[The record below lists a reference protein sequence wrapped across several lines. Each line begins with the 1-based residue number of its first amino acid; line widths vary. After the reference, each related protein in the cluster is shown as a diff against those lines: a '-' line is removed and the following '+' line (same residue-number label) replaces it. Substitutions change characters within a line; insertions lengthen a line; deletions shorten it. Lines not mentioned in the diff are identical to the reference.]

1 MLLLALFLV
10 LLNGFFVAT
19 EFALVKVR
27 ATRLRQLADQGN
39 ADAALAHRM
48 TEQLDAYLSA
58 CQLGITLASLALGW
72 IGEPAFAGLIEPGLA
87 ALGSWARPFA
97 HVISVSLAFFVI
109 TVLHIV
115 AGELAPKSL
124 AIWKPERTAL
134 AIARPMEVFYRL
146 FYPFIRVLNGAARAI
161 LAPLG
166 IAPVSGEGQHTVEEA
181 RMIRAES
188 LVGGQGSDARRRLV
202 ERAFE
207 FSMKRARQFMV
218 PRADIVALDVT
229 SPLEENME
237 TARRM
242 GFTRY
247 PLVRGAL
254 DNVLGIVHIRDLTAG
269 AGRLRSSE
277 DLVRVAREPL
287 FLPESSPA
295 DAVLRQFQ
303 ARRLHQAIVVD
314 EYGGT
319 SGLVTLEDLLEE
331 LIGSEIQDEFDAG
344 EAAPILALGGGTYS
358 VAGGYALADLV
369 ALLEE
374 TLEDPDESVTVGGYV
389 QNRLGRLGRVGD
401 VVELGERHALQVIE
415 TRQRRVL
422 RVLAGPREKILP
434 QPTIERPAPEGASA

>member
-1 MLLLALFLV
+1 MILLALFLV

-27 ATRLRQLADQGN
+27 STRLQALAESGN
-39 ADAALAHRM
+39 SNAALAHHM
-48 TEQLDAYLSA
+48 TQQLDAYLSA

-72 IGEPAFAGLIEPGLA
+72 IGEPAFAGLLEPGLA
-87 ALGSWARPFA
+87 SLGTWAEPMA
-97 HVISVSLAFFVI
+97 HAISVAVAFLVI

-124 AIWKPERTAL
+124 AIWKPEATSL
-134 AIARPMEVFYRL
+134 AIARPMEFFYKL
-146 FYPFIRVLNGAARAI
+146 FYPFIVLLNGAARAL
-161 LAPLG
+161 LAPFG
-166 IAPVSGEGQHTVEEA
+166 IAPVSGEGGHTEEEA
-181 RMIRAES
+181 RMILAES
-188 LVGGQGSDARRRLV
+188 LAGGRDSDTRRRLV

-207 FSMKRARQFMV
+207 FTQKRARQFMV
-218 PRADIVALDVT
+218 PRADIVYLDVT
-229 SPLEENME
+229 TPFEENME

-247 PLVRGAL
+247 PLVRGNL
-254 DNVLGIVHIRDLTAG
+254 DEVLGIVHIRDLTTG
-269 AGRLRSSE
+269 AGRLTSSA

-287 FLPESSPA
+287 FLPEASPA

-344 EAAPILALGGGTYS
+344 EAAPMLALGGGAYS
-358 VAGGYALADLV
+358 VTGSFALADLLS
-369 ALLEE
+369 LLDVE
-374 TLEDPDESVTVGGYV
+374 LDDPDEAVTVGGYV
-389 QNRLGRLGRVGD
+389 QNRLGRIGRVGD
-401 VVELGERHALQVIE
+401 IAGLGPDHALQVLE

-422 RVLAGPREKILP
+422 RVLAGPKDRILP
-434 QPTIERPAPEGASA
+434 APSAGAAAPTPAGQ

>member
-1 MLLLALFLV
+1 MLLLAFFLV

-27 ATRLRQLADQGN
+27 ATRLAQLAAQGN
-39 ADAALAHRM
+39 ANAAIAQEMVAH
-48 TEQLDAYLSA
+48 LDAYLSA
-58 CQLGITLASLALGW
+58 CQVGITLASLALGW
-72 IGEPAFAGLIEPGLA
+72 VGEPAFADLLA
-87 ALGSWARPFA
+87 PLFAPLGKAAAPFT
-97 HVISVSLAFFVI
+97 HIVSIAVAFMII

-115 AGELAPKSL
+115 VGEQAPK
-124 AIWKPERTAL
+124 IF
-134 AIARPMEVFYRL
+134 AIARPEPMALAVARPMRL
-146 FYPFIRVLNGAARAI
+146 FYRVFYPFVHLLNRATRAI

-166 IAPVSGEGQHTVEEA
+166 VSADGGEGHHSEEEA
-181 RMIRAES
+181 RMILAES
-188 LVGGQGSDARRRLV
+188 LAGGQGSDARRRLV

-229 SPLEENME
+229 SPLAENME

-287 FLPESSPA
+287 FVPEASPA

-344 EAAPILALGGGTYS
+344 EAAPILVLGSGTYS